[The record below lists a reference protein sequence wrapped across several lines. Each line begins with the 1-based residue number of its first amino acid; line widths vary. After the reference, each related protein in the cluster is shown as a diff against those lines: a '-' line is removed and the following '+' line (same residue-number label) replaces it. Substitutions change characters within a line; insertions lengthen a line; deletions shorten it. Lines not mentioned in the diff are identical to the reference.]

1 MENNKQDINGFY
13 DCNPNVTCTNID
25 FWNKNEYKP
34 KYHTYI
40 LQYRLLGDKGIREFL
55 DEYIQK
61 NCVLLVTCG
70 IGGGGGCTFATEAD
84 LDEVHEVLCTYD
96 LEFILY
102 QIDTGRNSWRTDK
115 ENGRILDKI
124 FGNRRE

>member
-1 MENNKQDINGFY
+1 MKNNKQDIYN
-13 DCNPNVTCTNID
+13 CNPNVDGFDTD
-25 FWNKNEYKP
+25 FWNNTNTKP

-40 LQYRLLGDKGIREFL
+40 LQYCLVGDRGIREFL

-70 IGGGGGCTFATEAD
+70 TGGGGGFTFATEVD
-84 LDEVHEVLCTYD
+84 LDELHRVLCTYN

-102 QIDTGRNSWRTDK
+102 QIDTGRNSCRTDK
-115 ENGRILDKI
+115 ENINILDKI
-124 FGNRRE
+124 FGNKSE

>member
-13 DCNPNVTCTNID
+13 DCNPNATYTNTD
-25 FWNKNEYKP
+25 FWNKSKP

-40 LQYRLLGDKGIREFL
+40 LQYVSSSNRGIRAFL
-55 DEYIQK
+55 DEYLKK

-70 IGGGGGCTFATEAD
+70 IGGGGGFTFATEVD
-84 LDEVHEVLCTYD
+84 FDELHRVLCTYN

-102 QIDTGRNSWRTDK
+102 QIDTGRNSCRTDK
-115 ENGRILDKI
+115 ENINILDKI
-124 FGNRRE
+124 FGNKSE

>member
-13 DCNPNVTCTNID
+13 DCNPNATCTNID
-25 FWNKNEYKP
+25 FWNKTKP

-40 LQYRLLGDKGIREFL
+40 LQYCSAGDRGIRAFL
-55 DEYIQK
+55 NEYLKK

-70 IGGGGGCTFATEAD
+70 IGGGGGCTFATEVE
-84 LDEVHEVLCTYD
+84 LDELHRVLCTYN

-102 QIDTGRNSWRTDK
+102 QIDTGRNSCRTTK
-115 ENGRILDKI
+115 ENINILDKI
-124 FGNRRE
+124 FGNQRE